1 MRNIYLLVIALII
14 FSTNYDWKM
23 VILEN
28 KGNIIGK
35 RFKISEIA
43 EYEEIQINACITA

>member
-1 MRNIYLLVIALII
+1 
-14 FSTNYDWKM
+14 M

-43 EYEEIQINACITA
+43 EYEEIQINACITAW